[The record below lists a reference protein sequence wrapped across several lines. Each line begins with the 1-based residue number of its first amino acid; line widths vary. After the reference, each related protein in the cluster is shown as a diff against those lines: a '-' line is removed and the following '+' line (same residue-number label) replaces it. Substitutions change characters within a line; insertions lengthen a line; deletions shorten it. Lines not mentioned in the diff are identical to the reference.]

1 METSPHYPREIENLI
16 DLLAV
21 EMLEVPRAIRE
32 PVLRAHLAQV
42 FADCSDDRCDETGL
56 PHAAATICRH
66 ILAAVRRIEHAGG
79 GRVGLA

>member
-1 METSPHYPREIENLI
+1 METRPHYPREIEDLI

-32 PVLRAHLAQV
+32 SVLRVHLAQV
-42 FADCSDDRCDETGL
+42 FSGCSDDLCDDAGL

-66 ILAAVRRIEHAGG
+66 ILAAIRRIEHAGG
-79 GRVGLA
+79 GRVGSA